1 MVIELKVLGP
11 FEAVAGDTRLT
22 LGGPA
27 QRALLALLVL
37 EANDVVSTSTI
48 IHALWGDDAPSSAT
62 GIVRTYVWRLRQALS
77 GVDGVILAGRP
88 PGYVLE
94 VDPDR
99 VDAHRFHRLAT
110 DARRRLDAGRPDE
123 ALALLDE
130 ALDLWSGDALADLDT
145 FESLRPTIVR
155 LEQLRLTA
163 VDDRIDARLALGHHA
178 ALI

>member
-48 IHALWGDDAPSSAT
+48 IHSLWGDDAPSSAT

-77 GVDGVILAGRP
+77 EVDGIILAGRP

-110 DARRRLDAGRPDE
+110 EARRRLHARRPHE
-123 ALALLDE
+123 APAPLEEGPGPL
-130 ALDLWSGDALADLDT
+130 SGDA
-145 FESLRPTIVR
+145 P
-155 LEQLRLTA
+155 
-163 VDDRIDARLALGHHA
+163 A
-178 ALI
+178 A